1 MQRSPSSCR
10 IAGPRPLAVPRLGG
24 APDLTPLRGV
34 HHRPASLFTVRLGV
48 LDVGSNTVHL
58 LVVDA
63 HRGGHPTPM
72 SSTKATLRLAEAT
85 DSSGKITK
93 RGADKLISTI
103 DEFAKIAV
111 SSGCTELMAF
121 ATSAV
126 RDAENSDDVLARV
139 RKETGVEL
147 EVLRGVD
154 ESRLTFLAVRRWY
167 GWSAGR
173 IINLDIGG
181 GSLELSSGVDEDPE
195 VALSLPLGAG
205 RLTREWLA
213 DDPPGRRRVAML
225 RDWLD
230 AELAEAGVTVLEAGG
245 PDLAVAT
252 SKTFRSLARLTGAAP
267 SAAGPRV
274 KRTLT
279 ANGLRQLIAF
289 ISRMTT
295 ADRAELEGVSAERAP
310 QIVAGALVAE
320 ASMRTLSI
328 EEVDICPWALR
339 EGLIL
344 RKLDSEADGSAL
356 VESPVRDA
364 GGQVIDRNSN
374 RSRGDKR

>member
-1 MQRSPSSCR
+1 
-10 IAGPRPLAVPRLGG
+10 
-24 APDLTPLRGV
+24 
-34 HHRPASLFTVRLGV
+34 VRLGV

-93 RGADKLISTI
+93 RGADKLVSTI

-111 SSGCTELMAF
+111 SSGCAGLMAF

-126 RDAENSDDVLARV
+126 RDAPNSDDVLARV
-139 RKETGVEL
+139 RKETGVDL
-147 EVLRGVD
+147 QALTGVD
-154 ESRLTFLAVRRWY
+154 ESRLTFLAVRRWF

-181 GSLELSSGVDEDPE
+181 GSLELSSGVDEEPE

-205 RLTREWLA
+205 RLTREWLP

-230 AELAEAGVTVLEAGG
+230 SELAEASVTVLDAGE

-289 ISRMTT
+289 ISRMT
-295 ADRAELEGVSAERAP
+295 ADDRAELEGVSADRAP

-320 ASMRTLSI
+320 ASMRALSVETL
-328 EEVDICPWALR
+328 EICPWALR

-344 RKLDSEADGSAL
+344 RKLDSEADGTAL
-356 VESPVRDA
+356 METSSVQPSVRDA
-364 GGQVIDRNSN
+364 RGQVADRNSAS
-374 RSRGDKR
+374 RSRGSKS

>member
-1 MQRSPSSCR
+1 M
-10 IAGPRPLAVPRLGG
+10 
-24 APDLTPLRGV
+24 
-34 HHRPASLFTVRLGV
+34 RLGV

-63 HRGGHPTPM
+63 RRGGHPTPM
-72 SSTKATLRLAEAT
+72 SSTKASLRLAEAIDT
-85 DSSGKITK
+85 SGKLTR
-93 RGADKLISTI
+93 RGADKLVGTI
-103 DEFAKIAV
+103 DEFAKIAT
-111 SSGCTELMAF
+111 SSGCAEVMAF

-126 RDAENSDDVLARV
+126 RDATNSEEVLARV
-139 RKETGVEL
+139 KGETGVAL
-147 EVLRGVD
+147 QVLSGVD

-173 IINLDIGG
+173 IINIDIGG
-181 GSLELSSGVDEDPE
+181 GSLELSSGVDEEPD

-205 RLTREWLA
+205 RLTREWLP

-225 RDWLD
+225 RDWLAKELSEPA
-230 AELAEAGVTVLEAGG
+230 AEIAEAGG

-267 SAAGPRV
+267 SGAGPRV

-279 ANGLRQLIAF
+279 AAGLRQLIAF
-289 ISRMTT
+289 ISRMT
-295 ADRAELEGVSAERAP
+295 ASDRAELEGVSSDRAP

-320 ASMRTLSI
+320 ASMKALGI
-328 EEVDICPWALR
+328 ESVDICPWALR

-344 RKLDSEADGSAL
+344 RKLDSEADGTAL
-356 VESPVRDA
+356 VGGADPAGRSGGAGKSAARPISVRNA
-364 GGQVIDRNSN
+364 GR
-374 RSRGDKR
+374 

>member
-1 MQRSPSSCR
+1 M
-10 IAGPRPLAVPRLGG
+10 
-24 APDLTPLRGV
+24 
-34 HHRPASLFTVRLGV
+34 RLGV

-72 SSTKATLRLAEAT
+72 SSTKSSLRLAESI
-85 DSSGKITK
+85 DESGKLTR
-93 RGADKLISTI
+93 RGADKLVETV
-103 DEFAKIAV
+103 DEFARIAT
-111 SSGCTELMAF
+111 SSGCADLMAF

-126 RDAENSDDVLARV
+126 RDAKNSDEVLARV
-139 RKETGVEL
+139 RLQTGVDL
-147 EVLRGVD
+147 QVLTGVD

-181 GSLELSSGVDEDPE
+181 GSLELSTGVDEAPDI
-195 VALSLPLGAG
+195 ALSLPLGAG
-205 RLTREWLA
+205 RLTREWLP

-225 RDWLD
+225 REWLD
-230 AELAEAGVTVLEAGG
+230 TELVQAGKSVLEAGP
-245 PDLAVAT
+245 PDLAVGS

-267 SAAGPRV
+267 SAAGPRA

-320 ASMRTLSI
+320 ASMRAMSLES
-328 EEVDICPWALR
+328 VDICPWALR
-339 EGLIL
+339 EGVIL
-344 RKLDSEADGSAL
+344 RRLDSQTDGTAL
-356 VESPVRDA
+356 VETSVRHA
-364 GGQVIDRNSN
+364 
-374 RSRGDKR
+374 RSRGEKR

>member
-1 MQRSPSSCR
+1 
-10 IAGPRPLAVPRLGG
+10 
-24 APDLTPLRGV
+24 
-34 HHRPASLFTVRLGV
+34 LGV

-72 SSTKATLRLAEAT
+72 SSTKSSLRLAEAID
-85 DSSGKITK
+85 DSGRLTR
-93 RGADKLISTI
+93 RGADKLVDTV
-103 DEFAKIAV
+103 DEFAKIAI
-111 SSGCTELMAF
+111 SSGCAELMAF

-126 RDAENSDDVLARV
+126 RDAKNSDEVLARV
-139 RKETGVEL
+139 RSQTGVNL
-147 EVLRGVD
+147 QVLTGVD

-181 GSLELSSGVDEDPE
+181 GSLELSTGVDEVPD

-205 RLTREWLA
+205 RLTREWLP

-230 AELAEAGVTVLEAGG
+230 TELTQAGKAVLKAGV
-245 PDLAVAT
+245 PDLAVGS

-267 SAAGPRV
+267 SAEGPRA

-320 ASMRTLSI
+320 ASMRAMSLES
-328 EEVDICPWALR
+328 VDICPWALR
-339 EGLIL
+339 EGVIL
-344 RKLDSEADGSAL
+344 RRLDNEADGTDL
-356 VESPVRDA
+356 VEAAIS
-364 GGQVIDRNSN
+364 G
-374 RSRGDKR
+374 RSRGETR

>member
-1 MQRSPSSCR
+1 
-10 IAGPRPLAVPRLGG
+10 
-24 APDLTPLRGV
+24 
-34 HHRPASLFTVRLGV
+34 
-48 LDVGSNTVHL
+48 VGSNTVHL

-93 RGADKLISTI
+93 RGAEKLISTI

-111 SSGCTELMAF
+111 SSGCEALMAF

-139 RKETGVEL
+139 RKETNVEL
-147 EVLRGVD
+147 QVLRGVD

-181 GSLELSSGVDEDPE
+181 GSLELSSGVDEEPE

-205 RLTREWLA
+205 RLTREWLP
-213 DDPPGRRRVAML
+213 DDPPGRRRIAML

-230 AELAEAGVTVLEAGG
+230 AELAETSEA
-245 PDLAVAT
+245 
-252 SKTFRSLARLTGAAP
+252 AAP

-279 ANGLRQLIAF
+279 ANGLRQLISF

-320 ASMRTLSI
+320 ASMRALSI
-328 EEVDICPWALR
+328 DTVDICPWALR

-344 RKLDSEADGSAL
+344 RKLDSEADGTAL
-356 VESPVRDA
+356 VETSVRDA
-364 GGQVIDRNSN
+364 RGQVVDRNAAN
-374 RSRGDKR
+374 RSKGDKS

>member
-1 MQRSPSSCR
+1 M
-10 IAGPRPLAVPRLGG
+10 
-24 APDLTPLRGV
+24 
-34 HHRPASLFTVRLGV
+34 
-48 LDVGSNTVHL
+48 

-85 DSSGKITK
+85 DSSGKITR
-93 RGADKLISTI
+93 RGADKLVSTI
-103 DEFAKIAV
+103 GEFATIAA
-111 SSGCTELMAF
+111 SSGCAELMAF

-126 RDAENSDDVLARV
+126 RDASNSEDVLARV
-139 RKETGVEL
+139 RTEAGVQLQVL
-147 EVLRGVD
+147 EGED
-154 ESRLTFLAVRRWY
+154 ESRLTFLAVRRWF

-181 GSLELSSGVDEDPE
+181 GSLEMSSGLDEEPE

-205 RLTREWLA
+205 RLTREWLPE
-213 DDPPGRRRVAML
+213 DPPGRRRVAML

-230 AELAEAGVTVLEAGG
+230 TELAGAAATVLDAGP
-245 PDLAVAT
+245 PDLAVAS

-274 KRTLT
+274 RRTLT
-279 ANGLRQLIAF
+279 AAGLRQLISF

-320 ASMRTLSI
+320 ASMRALSI
-328 EEVDICPWALR
+328 EAVQICPWALR

-344 RKLDSEADGSAL
+344 RRLDREADSATL
-356 VESPVRDA
+356 LQSSSMGMAVA
-364 GGQVIDRNSN
+364 GQVEGDR
-374 RSRGDKR
+374 R